1 MPFEVVATPNG
12 FPLTETIDVFK
23 FSGEADATDVVHG
36 GVETAGCEMARWVA
50 EAGLAGLTA
59 RCTAENAGPADQAA
73 LAVMNVAAAMLN
85 ALVGRIAGS

>member
-1 MPFEVVATPNG
+1 MPFEVVATPKG

-36 GVETAGCEMARWVA
+36 GVETAGCGMARWAA
-50 EAGLAGLTA
+50 EAGLAGVTV